1 MTISTVNYYSDLTS
15 TTSTSTT
22 STESDDDRTSIDGD
36 EFLSLMVEQ
45 LQNQNPTDP
54 TDTSEFISQMVDY
67 ASYET
72 QSEISDQLSSITDT
86 LASLMNS
93 QGLGY
98 LGQTVEAVGNTTS
111 IQDGEAEWSYTLE
124 SEAESV
130 TVNVLDEDGNTVYSE
145 TGETD
150 EGSHSFT
157 WDGVTSSGEQ
167 LEDGGLYTIEVEA
180 QDADGNDVSGYTT
193 VIAEVTAVDT
203 TSDEAVLGIGDSSVL
218 LDDVL
223 AVVAAQ

>member
-1 MTISTVNYYSDLTS
+1 MTISTVNYYSDVTS

-22 STESDDDRTSIDGD
+22 STTSDDDRTSIDSD
-36 EFLSLMVEQ
+36 EFLTLMVEQ

-54 TDTSEFISQMVDY
+54 TDTSEYISQMVDY

-72 QSEISDQLSSITDT
+72 QSEISEQLSSITDT

-111 IQDGEAEWSYTLE
+111 LQDGEAEWSYTLE

-130 TVNVLDEDGNTVYSE
+130 TVNIVDEDGNTVFSE

-150 EGSHSFT
+150 AGSHSIT
-157 WDGVTSSGEQ
+157 WDGVTSDGEQ

-180 QDADGNDVSGYTT
+180 LDEDGND
-193 VIAEVTAVDT
+193 I
-203 TSDEAVLGIGDSSVL
+203 
-218 LDDVL
+218 
-223 AVVAAQ
+223 